1 MSEQEIFNQLL
12 EILESSVDNPNL
24 DLASIT
30 MDTDIYEE
38 IGVSSISAIYM
49 ALEIETRFGFSISN
63 EEASNLHKVKDLV
76 TLIKSKA
83 H

>member
-12 EILESSVDNPNL
+12 EILESSVDNPTL

-63 EEASNLHKVKDLV
+63 EEASNLRQVKDLV
-76 TLIKSKA
+76 NLIKSKA
-83 H
+83 E